1 MRGTERTVAVVGNG
15 GLDGE
20 LGIAVGDTA
29 GVTLDLAQRVGV
41 LAGLVVGDL
50 AHRDLAVG
58 GVLAGGDDLGALA
71 LALDELEGELA
82 GLEVA
87 AGQDLLRGNLVSD
100 AGLVRCSVVLVL
112 KACCLGT
119 LERMGHLKR
128 TVAVVD
134 DARLDGVVRLIVRD
148 PVAQP
153 RLVGE
158 LLAQRVGVG
167 AGLVVSDLVHGNRA
181 VGSVSALG
189 NDLVALDELEGELTL
204 LEVAAVQDLGRGDL
218 VLDRLHA
225 IGVLELGLA
234 RDLFNVSLKPTR
246 GLNRHGHFE
255 RGNVL
260 AVGDATGVALDLADL
275 IGVLARL
282 VEGDPAEVNGGLA
295 LAVRVGFAH
304 GRVRGCRHRSVI
316 LGRRGELKLKL
327 VRIRPA
333 AALEHL
339 GQAKAGLGIHRC
351 RRHVKADLAVVAQV
365 RIHVRGRRNGGKV
378 IPPRVKHVARGLGH
392 IAAHVGLGGMQL
404 VDIGKARG
412 SLVKGPVAVLFDQS
426 AVVVGDLVP
435 FKHHNGIVV
444 LRLKVFAHRHKL
456 VLVIIDAATLR
467 LYRRAL
473 GACLVRVDGRDLL
486 EVIVAVGIGGL
497 KLGNN
502 IAQLA
507 ARPLVGQEVDR
518 LLVGVLVRVDIVLEP
533 VYLIWCKQVV
543 ARVVF
548 DARGVFNLNRLDVIE
563 RRALKDPVFHVHVIA
578 DQRNQRCGNLDRHDI
593 ALLRVVRTRDGDDQV
608 LGNTQKLICVH
619 IALGGPG
626 HLVNG
631 FAINLSA
638 DKRIDLHKVAQLIT
652 KGDVAGLALVVTI
665 LDLSGRT
672 LARGDRARDIIKHL
686 LELIGIRRS
695 LVEIGILG
703 ALTKLIGCVGRGV
716 WIVARHGVH
725 EPVFFA
731 CLANGLI
738 RVRTAKDADGVDGG
752 AFIFHGL
759 GGINGIISDIGLKTI
774 RTCRRAVGK
783 EHDDLLGIRAAR
795 HVASKLKA
803 VISLR
808 SAGRLDGADRI
819 LKFRRSA
826 IDTRRQALHN
836 LRIVIFV
843 PAIRTVTDIVA
854 LCTGKLDNRNLM
866 LFGIIFD
873 LCVLFGDGVD
883 KGTGSCLECL
893 DTFGRTLATHGIA
906 HRPGGI
912 KHHHDIER
920 FSDQRRC
927 VRSRRH
933 RGKRRHKV
941 RLFVLR
947 GLNRLVRP
955 DSAYITC
962 RLVLL
967 AARRPVLP
975 TAGGVRIDC
984 LCRCRS
990 VHSGAGPGVGLGQH
1004 GKCCGRQYQHNGQYH
1019 RQEAPRVLTH
1029 RVSLL
1034 AGSNLASA

>member
-1 MRGTERTVAVVGNG
+1 MLALLGLLAQSLVEVVERKGNLAKVDLALGIIGHARVRGHGCALFTGHGKGELAGNVSRGQAIRNLQILLARKRCLDRCGSVGVHKLVAGVAVDSRRRQGAIAVVGNG
-15 GLDGE
+15 HICVNCRRGS
-20 LGIAVGDTA
+20 AHA
-29 GVTLDLAQRVGV
+29 RRQ
-41 LAGLVVGDL
+41 LAGLLGSNVMNSPRGL
-50 AHRDLAVG
+50 ICA
-58 GVLAGGDDLGALA
+58 GVKRRLVFLDK
-71 LALDELEGELA
+71 LDERLGRVRQRTELNLA
-82 GLEVA
+82 TLVGCVQ
-87 AGQDLLRGNLVSD
+87 QDL
-100 AGLVRCSVVLVL
+100 VVP
-112 KACCLGT
+112 
-119 LERMGHLKR
+119 R
-128 TVAVVD
+128 
-134 DARLDGVVRLIVRD
+134 
-148 PVAQP
+148 VAQRKLEFTVGHQAP
-153 RLVGE
+153 RERLGS
-158 LLAQRVGVG
+158 LKSQRGF
-167 AGLVVSDLVHGNRA
+167 R
-181 VGSVSALG
+181 LG
-189 NDLVALDELEGELTL
+189 
-204 LEVAAVQDLGRGDL
+204 
-218 VLDRLHA
+218 A
-225 IGVLELGLA
+225 IGVRELSLTRG
-234 RDLFNVSLKPTR
+234 LFNVGLKLAL
-246 GLNRHGHFE
+246 GVNRHSHLE

-260 AVGDATGVALDLADL
+260 AVGNATGVALDLADL

-282 VEGDPAEVNGGLA
+282 GISNLAKVNGCLA
-295 LAVRVGFAH
+295 LVEIGIGH
-304 GRVRGCRHRSVI
+304 SYGRGCGHRCVI

-351 RRHVKADLAVVAQV
+351 RLGCKAKDNLAVVAQV
-365 RIHVRGRRNGGKV
+365 RMHVRGSRNGGKV
-378 IPPRVKHVARGLGH
+378 IPPGVKHVACGLGLVAVRLH
-392 IAAHVGLGGMQL
+392 IVLGGMQL
-404 VDIGKARG
+404 VDIGQARG
-412 SLVKGPVAVLFDQS
+412 SLIKGPIAVIFDQS
-426 AVVVGDLVP
+426 AVVAGDLVP
-435 FKHHNGIVV
+435 LKLHNGIVV
-444 LRLKVFAHRHKL
+444 LRLAVCAHRHKL
-456 VLVIIDAATLR
+456 VLVVIDVVALR

-473 GACLVRVDGRDLL
+473 GAFLVRVDRRDFL

-497 KLGNN
+497 KLGDN

-518 LLVGVLVRVDIVLEP
+518 LVVGTLMFLDILLES
-533 VYLIWCKQVV
+533 VIGRKQVV
-543 ARVVF
+543 TRGVL
-548 DARGVFNLNRLDVIE
+548 DARGVFNLNRLDVVE

-593 ALLRVVRTRDGDDQV
+593 ALLRIGRALDGDDQV
-608 LGNTQKLICVH
+608 LGHARKLVRVR
-619 IALGGPG
+619 IALGCLG
-626 HLVNG
+626 HFIKG
-631 FAINLSA
+631 DAINLSA

-716 WIVARHGVH
+716 WIVVRHGVH
-725 EPVFFA
+725 ELVFFA

-808 SAGRLDGADRI
+808 SAGGLDVADRI
-819 LKFRRSA
+819 LKFRRIA
-826 IDTRRQALHN
+826 TDTRRQALHN

-883 KGTGSCLECL
+883 KGTGSCLECV
-893 DTFGRTLATHGIA
+893 DAFGRIAATHVIT
-906 HRPGGI
+906 HRPGGVQ
-912 KHHHDIER
+912 HHHDIER
-920 FSDQRRC
+920 LSNQRRC
-927 VRSRRH
+927 IRSRRD

-941 RLFVLR
+941 GLFVLR
-947 GLNRLVRP
+947 GLDRLVRP
-955 DSAYITC
+955 NPAHITC

-975 TAGGVRIDC
+975 TASGVRIDY
-984 LCRCRS
+984 LCRRRS

-1004 GKCCGRQYQHNGQYH
+1004 GKCCSRQHQHHGQYH
-1019 RQEAPRVLTH
+1019 RQETPRVLTH

-1034 AGSNLASA
+1034 AVSDLASA